1 MENNAA
7 ALGGRQITMFDG
19 FADAFREL
27 GHDVKIYSNFLQGH
41 IPKKEKLL
49 DYHLAPN
56 LSMDDFEFSYP
67 IQRHMPE
74 ELPLREWSR
83 GDLLLIPYLDYS
95 WLGDYVSCPIVS
107 WAIAQPG
114 KWYPE
119 HLTRIWTNSHTQKKL
134 LGLDEARVVYAP
146 HDYSL
151 FRDQAKPWEERKI
164 DVLVTAKYRHSWF
177 GGKTEGAKIL
187 KDEIAEAETL
197 YETGLNVVGIFLVK
211 DRKDILELLDNVS
224 FEHYINLPRRYVA
237 GFMAS
242 SKVLFH
248 PSTAES
254 CSLMIY
260 EGQNAGCIP
269 IVRETGACREQMG
282 DVGLVYTDFEE
293 AKRRIKE
300 VLKTGYNID
309 TSMKQGVKF
318 DRVSN
323 IETLKEELE
332 YVKSQR

>member
-1 MENNAA
+1 M
-7 ALGGRQITMFDG
+7 IDG
-19 FADAFREL
+19 FADAFKSL
-27 GHDVKIYSNFLQGH
+27 GNDVTVYGNFLQGH

-49 DYHLAPN
+49 DYHIAPN
-56 LSMDDFEFSYP
+56 LSMDNFVFSYP
-67 IQRHMPE
+67 IQRSMPE
-74 ELPLREWSR
+74 QMPLSEWSR
-83 GDLLLIPYLDYS
+83 GDMLLIPYLDYS

-107 WAIAQPG
+107 WAIAEPTR
-114 KWYPE
+114 WYPE

-151 FRDQAKPWEERKI
+151 FRDQAKPWGEREI
-164 DVLVTAKYRHSWF
+164 DVLVAAKYRHSWF
-177 GGKTEGAKIL
+177 GGKAEGAKIL
-187 KDEIAEAETL
+187 SGELAEAEKL
-197 YETGLNVVGIFLVK
+197 HRMGLNVVGVFMVK
-211 DRKDILELLDNVS
+211 DRKDAPALLDSVS
-224 FEHYINLPRRYVA
+224 FEHYVNLPRRYVA

-260 EGQNAGCIP
+260 EGLNSGCVP

-293 AKRRIKE
+293 ARGRIKQ
-300 VLKTGYNID
+300 VLKNGYDIES
-309 TSMKQGVKF
+309 SMRQGIKF

-323 IETLKEELE
+323 IETIKEELT